1 MSGDYTLGE
10 LIAKARELSDRID
23 EGVKHLSRAAG
34 SAADA
39 ERVYRLEKAKA
50 WVSIPSGT
58 VPERQAQVDAAVAD
72 ERHARDIAEGERL
85 AALEAL
91 RSRRAQLSALQS
103 ISAAY
108 RAEAEHSRYGPET
121 GP

>member
-1 MSGDYTLGE
+1 MSDFTLSE
-10 LIAKARELSDRID
+10 LIGKARELSDRID
-23 EGVKHLSRAAG
+23 EGVKHLSRSAG
-34 SAADA
+34 NAADA
-39 ERVYRLEKAKA
+39 ERAYRLRKAQA
-50 WVSIPSGT
+50 WLTVREGT
-58 VPERQAQVDAAVAD
+58 VPERQAQVDAVCAD

-91 RSRRAQLSALQS
+91 RSRRQQASLLQS

-108 RAEAEHSRYGPET
+108 RAEAEHSRYGMEV

>member
-1 MSGDYTLGE
+1 MTITE
-10 LIAKARELSDRID
+10 LIAEANRLSHKID

-39 ERVYRLEKAKA
+39 ERAYRLEKAKA
-50 WVSIPSGT
+50 WLTVQAGT
-58 VPERQAQVDAAVAD
+58 VPERQAQVDAVCAD

-91 RSRRAQLSALQS
+91 RSRRQQASLLQS

-108 RAEAEHSRYGPET
+108 RAEAEHSRYGPEVS
-121 GP
+121 P

>member
-1 MSGDYTLGE
+1 MTLAE
-10 LIAKARELSDRID
+10 LIAEATRLSHKID
-23 EGVKHLSRAAG
+23 EGVRHLSRAAG
-34 SAADA
+34 NAADA

-50 WVSIPSGT
+50 WLTVEAGT

-72 ERHARDIAEGERL
+72 ERHARDIAEGNRL

-103 ISAAY
+103 IAAAY
-108 RAEAEHSRYGPET
+108 RAEAEHAKYGPEVT
-121 GP
+121 A